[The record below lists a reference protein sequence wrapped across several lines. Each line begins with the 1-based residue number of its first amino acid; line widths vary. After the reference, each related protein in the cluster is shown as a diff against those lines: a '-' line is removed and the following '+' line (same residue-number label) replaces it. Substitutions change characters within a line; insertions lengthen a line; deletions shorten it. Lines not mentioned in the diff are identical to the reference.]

1 MSAIILH
8 MCPSCGSEKIKKI
21 RGNLTR
27 EFDGKKYT
35 VSNVEYHECPDC
47 GERIYGREA
56 IRKIQA
62 KSPAF
67 RRQQTR

>member
-1 MSAIILH
+1 MDIRT
-8 MCPSCGSEKIKKI
+8 CPTCGSKKIKKI

-27 EFDGKKYT
+27 EFEGEKYS
-35 VSNVEYHECPDC
+35 VPNVEYYECPDC

-56 IRKIQA
+56 VRKIQA

-67 RRQQTR
+67 QRHHAR